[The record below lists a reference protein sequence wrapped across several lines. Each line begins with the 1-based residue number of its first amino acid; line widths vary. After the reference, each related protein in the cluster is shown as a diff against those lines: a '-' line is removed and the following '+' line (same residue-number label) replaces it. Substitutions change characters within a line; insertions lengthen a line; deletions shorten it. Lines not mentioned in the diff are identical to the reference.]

1 MTTLAH
7 RATRALIWSYLG
19 VGAHIV
25 FQIAANVGFA
35 RLLGPDAFG
44 LFAIGLLVT
53 GVLKIITDLGLG
65 AAVARAQT
73 LEQGALRDAFIRLL
87 AGGLLGGATLAA
99 TAELIATLMD
109 EPRLAAILRCFAL
122 AFLCFPVVTLCAGV
136 LQQRLEHKKSQF
148 ASVVGYAFGYLGLGL
163 TLASLGFGAW
173 SPALGYMAQLLIS
186 ASLLYYFARPDL
198 TRGSSRTASS
208 AALTSFG
215 LRVVATNVSNWLI
228 YNLDNFFV
236 HLTFGTQR
244 YGLYTVSYSLMRT
257 PTDHLVQTIQNV
269 LMPVASKVQHQDDK
283 LARSY
288 LGALDA
294 SFTLCAPA
302 CATVAAVAP
311 TVVGALYGPDWA
323 SAAVLL
329 SALSLAMALQAVHAV
344 ASATLWGIG
353 AVNSELRIQWGIVVL
368 LVAALLATT
377 RLGLTVLAW
386 SVCAVYAIRALLMLV
401 TVSRH
406 VPLTPAR
413 TLRALRTGIL
423 LAAAI
428 APAVHFFDGML
439 VAHGVHPLPAL
450 LYDLLAG
457 TALWLIGIAITRGRT
472 LSDELRSALNAAF
485 ASVRHSIPLF
495 RRVS

>member
-73 LEQGALRDAFIRLL
+73 LERGALREAFIRLL
-87 AGGLLGGATLAA
+87 ACGLLGGVTLAA
-99 TAELIATLMD
+99 TAELIAALMD

-122 AFLCFPVVTLCAGV
+122 AFLCFPVVTLCGGV

-148 ASVVGYAFGYLGLGL
+148 ASVLGYAFGYLGVGL
-163 TLASLGFGAW
+163 TLATLGFGAW

-186 ASLLYYFARPDL
+186 AAFLYYFARPDL
-198 TRGSSRTASS
+198 TRGASQTASG

-294 SFTLCAPA
+294 SFALCAPA

-311 TVVGALYGPDWA
+311 TVIAALYGPDWA
-323 SAAVLL
+323 RATALL

-344 ASATLWGIG
+344 TSATLWGIG
-353 AVNSELRIQWGIVVL
+353 AINSELRIQWGMVVL
-368 LVAALLATT
+368 LVAALLAATQ
-377 RLGLTVLAW
+377 LGLSAVAW
-386 SVCAVYAIRALLMLV
+386 SVCAVYAIRALLMLAMV
-401 TVSRH
+401 ARH
-406 VPLTPAR
+406 LRLTSVR
-413 TLRALRTGIL
+413 TLRALRTGVL
-423 LAAAI
+423 LAVAI
-428 APAVHFFDGML
+428 APSVHFFDRML
-439 VAHGVHPLPAL
+439 VGNGVHPLPAL
-450 LYDLLAG
+450 LFDILAG
-457 TALWLIGIAITRGRT
+457 AAFWLIGIAITRGRT
-472 LSDELRSALNAAF
+472 FSDELRSALNTAF
-485 ASVRHSIPLF
+485 ASIHRSIPLF